1 MADMK
6 RQNPRVRRIAFIFF
20 FVIFLLT
27 SGFFLYNRD
36 RPAPIPLK
44 RELFDGVTYKRK
56 VQYLPRAMVAHILV
70 INTKANGLGFFVTPP
85 DEHWKDLEHPVS
97 ARTTSAFLEEFDLKI
112 AVNGDG
118 FHPWWS
124 RGPLDYY
131 PHEGD
136 GVTPNG
142 IAASRGK
149 LYSTGMITEDFDPI
163 PTLYISRRN
172 ELVFNRPPSRIFNAI
187 SGDRMLVVGG
197 QIVEGLD
204 DSQFHPRTA
213 LGINKNGRWLYIVVV
228 DGRQPF
234 YSEGA
239 TYQELAQILLDL
251 GANYA
256 MALDG
261 GGSSVLVMAG
271 EDGKPVVLN
280 SPIDLYIPGRQRP
293 VANHLGIYLIKE

>member
-6 RQNPRVRRIAFIFF
+6 QRKPRARRIAFIFL
-20 FVIFLLT
+20 FVIFLC
-27 SGFFLYNRD
+27 SGGYWLYNRD

-44 RELFDGVTYKRK
+44 RELFDGVTYKRR
-56 VQYLPRAMVAHILV
+56 VQYLPRAMIVHILIV
-70 INTKANGLGFFVTPP
+70 DTKTKGLGFFVTPP
-85 DEHWKDLEHPVS
+85 DENWKDLEHPVS
-97 ARTTSAFLEEFDLKI
+97 ARTTSAFLDEFDLEI

-136 GVTPNG
+136 GIMPNG
-142 IAASRGK
+142 ITASGGK
-149 LYSTGMITEDFDPI
+149 LYSTSVITEDLDPI

-172 ELVFNRPPSRIFNAI
+172 ELVFNRPPNKIFNAI
-187 SGDRMLVVGG
+187 SGDRMLVEGG
-197 QIVEGLD
+197 QIVDGLN
-204 DSQFHPRTA
+204 DSKLHPRTA
-213 LGINKNGRWLYIVVV
+213 IGINKNGRWMYIVVV

-239 TYQELAQILLDL
+239 TYQELAQLLL
-251 GANYA
+251 NIGAHYA

-271 EDGKPVVLN
+271 EDGKPVLLS
-280 SPIDLYIPGRQRP
+280 SPIDLYIPGRERP
-293 VANHLGIYLIKE
+293 VANHLGIFVK

>member
-6 RQNPRVRRIAFIFF
+6 QRKPQGRRIALIFLL
-20 FVIFLLT
+20 VIFLF
-27 SGFFLYNRD
+27 SGGYFLYNRD

-56 VQYLPRAMVAHILV
+56 VRYLPRAMIVHIL
-70 INTKANGLGFFVTPP
+70 IIDTKTKGLGFFITPP
-85 DEHWKDLEHPVS
+85 DENWKDLEHPVR
-97 ARTTSAFLEEFDLKI
+97 ARTTSAFLDEFELKI

-142 IAASRGK
+142 ITASRGK
-149 LYSTGMITEDFDPI
+149 LYSTGVVTEDFDPI

-172 ELVFNRPPSRIFNAI
+172 ELVFNRPPGKIFNAI
-187 SGDRMLVVGG
+187 SGDRMLVEGG
-197 QIVEGLD
+197 QIVDGLNN
-204 DSQFHPRTA
+204 SKLHPRTA
-213 LGINKNGRWLYIVVV
+213 IGINKNGRWLYIVVV

-251 GANYA
+251 GARYA

-261 GGSSVLVMAG
+261 GGSSELVMAG
-271 EDGKPVVLN
+271 EDGNPILLN
-280 SPIDLYIPGRQRP
+280 SPIDLYIPGRERP
-293 VANHLGIYLIKE
+293 VANHLGIFVK